1 MEAESKVCLQ
11 NYPMLGLEQ
20 TNLKGIHEPNA
31 SLCVGI
37 VRYALVFSTRKE
49 TTLEQGLDSADA
61 VDIEPLI
68 CHNTQGL

>member
-1 MEAESKVCLQ
+1 M
-11 NYPMLGLEQ
+11 PGLKQ
-20 TNLKGIHEPNA
+20 TNIEGIHESNA

-37 VRYALVFSTRKE
+37 VRYALVFLTRKE

-61 VDIEPLI
+61 VDTEPLI